1 MVATQ
6 LVERSLAIPEA
17 RGSNP
22 VIGKIYI
29 EHLFIVNCIVK
40 TKINKKEA
48 GNGSFLKKR
57 GRKGVGKNNQRTDIQ
72 TNRNATY
79 HHLA

>member
-6 LVERSLAIPEA
+6 LVERSLAIPET

-29 EHLFIVNCIVK
+29 EHCIVK

-57 GRKGVGKNNQRTDIQ
+57 GRKGVGKNNQRTDIKQ
-72 TNRNATY
+72 TGMLLTTT
-79 HHLA
+79 